1 MGKKLICL
9 LFVGLVVALVVPVG
23 SAQTE
28 YKAKLF
34 VVGYIQIDNLKH
46 EVRGFAIYGNI
57 NGEVVF
63 LQKFSVPFNGATPI
77 YAGSVIPI
85 LFHHVWY
92 NPA

>member
-1 MGKKLICL
+1 MGKKLMAL
-9 LFVGLVVALVVPVG
+9 LFVGLVVALLIPVG

-34 VVGYIQIDNLKH
+34 IIGYIQIDDQNH

-57 NGEVVF
+57 NDEVIF
-63 LQKFSVPFNGATPI
+63 LQKFNVPYDGATPI
-77 YAGSVIPI
+77 YAGSALPF

>member
-1 MGKKLICL
+1 MGKKLLCIL
-9 LFVGLVVALVVPVG
+9 LIGLVVALVIPAG
-23 SAQTE
+23 TAQTQ

-34 VVGYIQIDNLKH
+34 VIGYIQIDNVNH

-57 NGEVVF
+57 NGDVIF
-63 LQKFSVPFNGATPI
+63 LQKFNIPFNGATPI
-77 YAGSVIPI
+77 FAGSVIPV